1 MHNKFP
7 NNHAS
12 KKWRTENI
20 RGQME
25 KPQTTNS
32 KKMPNH
38 RYRDRKEK
46 EFDFVMLS
54 I

>member
-32 KKMPNH
+32 TNAKSYIEIEKKRN
-38 RYRDRKEK
+38 
-46 EFDFVMLS
+46 
-54 I
+54 